1 MNKYAQHYFNTYIS
15 KRAADQLNPN
25 YQQLQLDPDDPQ
37 GDLGPKQY
45 NNFKPIAPMSEMD
58 PRNPNRI
65 FPAVQAAPAPGRAP
79 EPRPAEPAPR
89 PAAPAPAAPV
99 ASPAPVAT
107 RPVAPAPALPPSRL
121 VVPNLPG
128 GINDTKKK
136 WNEGK
141 STAQGGMQLAP
152 GPVKQGALNYIS
164 YFTKMAARGSDE
176 LNDIA
181 NGNTSKQL
189 GYASPMTAKD
199 REDYDRQGE
208 KIKKENIRLNGA
220 PKSPVATKIPK
231 PPNPSVTP
239 KLPKPKTNSPSGAD
253 SYDDK
258 DSDFVRTLSSGQLF
272 DNKDND
278 KAPAPAPAPARTPLP
293 ALPTNLPGASAG
305 AAAGFNKKS
314 ALNSIAQ
321 FNKLALDPASSTK
334 PKDDPN
340 FNPYAK
346 AKGPTEG
353 FGKAPKSKD
362 TDPGMN
368 KSPKFPNTGI

>member
-15 KRAADQLNPN
+15 KRAAERGAMDNADWTRVVDEQKEIIR
-25 YQQLQLDPDDPQ
+25 QLQA
-37 GDLGPKQY
+37 K
-45 NNFKPIAPMSEMD
+45 
-58 PRNPNRI
+58 
-65 FPAVQAAPAPGRAP
+65 PAVPAAPAPGK
-79 EPRPAEPAPR
+79 
-89 PAAPAPAAPV
+89 
-99 ASPAPVAT
+99 
-107 RPVAPAPALPPSRL
+107 L
-121 VVPNLPG
+121 VVPNPPG

-141 STAQGGMQLAP
+141 STVQGGMQLAP

-220 PKSPVATKIPK
+220 PKSPVAIKIPK
-231 PPNPSVTP
+231 PPKPSVAP
-239 KLPKPKTNSPSGAD
+239 KLPKPKTNSPSGAS

-258 DSDFVRTLSSGQLF
+258 DSDFMRTLSSGQLF
-272 DNKDND
+272 ENKDND
-278 KAPAPAPAPARTPLP
+278 KAPAPVPAPARTPLP

-321 FNKLALDPASSTK
+321 FNKLALDPASSAK
-334 PKDDPN
+334 PKDDPT

-346 AKGPTEG
+346 MKGPTEG
-353 FGKAPKSKD
+353 FGKDFKMGDLKTNMPDPSKGKKH
-362 TDPGMN
+362 TGIEMPDPRPG
-368 KSPKFPNTGI
+368 KINTGV